1 MVSDPKKAQKS
12 GLSVCDPTWE
22 RMHGE
27 ATDMA
32 KASPILAS
40 FLHTTILNRKR
51 FEDALSYQLAQKLG
65 SDALTPL
72 NLREVFDQ
80 ALESSPEIGEA
91 ARADIIAVYERDPA
105 CTSYAEPF
113 LYFKGYHALQA
124 YRIAHWL
131 WNSDEKPM
139 ALFLQNRISEVFAVD
154 IHPAAKIGR
163 GILIDHATGIVIGET
178 AVVEDDVSMLH
189 EVNLGGTGKETGDRH
204 PKIRRGVLLGVGA
217 KILGNIE
224 VGEGAKVGAG
234 SVVLKDVRPH
244 TTVAGVPAKVVG
256 TVEGEAPSHTMD
268 QSLPTEW
275 IDGDFDFSI

>member
-1 MVSDPKKAQKS
+1 MISDPKKAQKA

-22 RMHGE
+22 RMHDE
-27 ATDMA
+27 AVEMA
-32 KASPILAS
+32 QASPILAS

-91 ARADIIAVYERDPA
+91 ARADIVAVFDRDPA
-105 CTSYAEPF
+105 CMTYAEPF
-113 LYFKGYHALQA
+113 LYFKGYHALQS

-131 WNSDEKPM
+131 WQSGEKPM
-139 ALFLQNRISEVFAVD
+139 ALYLQNRISEVFAVD
-154 IHPAAKIGR
+154 IHPAAQIGR

-189 EVNLGGTGKETGDRH
+189 EVTLGGTGKEHGDRH
-204 PKIRRGVLLGVGA
+204 PKIRRGVLIAAGA

-224 VGEGAKVGAG
+224 VGEGAKIGAG

-244 TTVAGVPAKVVG
+244 VTVAGVPAKVVG
-256 TVEGEAPSHTMD
+256 KLEGEAPSHTMD

-275 IDGDFDFSI
+275 IEGDFDFSI

>member
-22 RMHGE
+22 RMHNE